1 MKKVFTVFAM
11 AALLVGCVKENS
23 YDDSFV
29 MEKLSN
35 LEQRVTALESS
46 IESVQSTLGS
56 GKFVSKVEE
65 LKDSETGKTVGITV
79 TYTSGE
85 VVNFTISKITDPDA
99 APVLS
104 VMLNGA
110 GELCWAIDGVL
121 LTIDGKEV
129 PVYKTPSFIIKD
141 GHLFVTVDGVQTD
154 LGNVKGEKGEQGE
167 QGEQGE
173 PGKDGE
179 IPVVQDG
186 LIKDLQ
192 VTDEAVIITYGENLT
207 VSIPLATAFELV
219 FEKTEYV
226 ITSADAFEIPFTVKN
241 ATAKTVVDVFAC
253 DDDFAC
259 EVKDGKIVVKPSSAD
274 AAGSILVF
282 ADSKTGL
289 TSIVK
294 LTVEGEIC
302 EVADESIDYAAD
314 SDAADVEVNVVSN
327 VEFDVKPQVEW
338 IKVASVKAKS
348 YVIALS
354 VDANPTTEIRTGAV
368 KIVRKGTDEPLQT
381 ITVAQAA
388 NDGYVNLATGETANC
403 YVVAAAG
410 KYKFPAVKGNS
421 AESVG
426 TVASVGIV
434 WETWNNRES
443 VTANSVVASVSYEN
457 GKIKFAT
464 PETFKAGNALIAAKD
479 AEGTILWSW
488 HIWATDKTIE
498 GIDCGYAGEA
508 LVMNYNLGAID
519 ELGTTGSLGL
529 QYQWGRKDPFIGGGD
544 LGHSNLATISGTPMT
559 TTKEQLTDDM
569 ANQNPTLFYI
579 VGGSDSKYKDWYAGE
594 AADRWSADKTVNDP
608 CPAGWR
614 AAHYSDNTIFRAA
627 SVTFDTENFTF
638 TVDGKATFPVSGT
651 LNYESGSFD
660 KDDSIYHFGDNYNTT
675 TPDGW
680 RMRRDKGTGSK
691 TPVRKASGGAVRCVA
706 ISAE

>member
-1 MKKVFTVFAM
+1 MKKVFTVLAM

-29 MEKLSN
+29 LEKLSN

-46 IESVQSTLGS
+46 IASVQSTLGS
-56 GKFVSKVEE
+56 GKFVQKVEE

-79 TYTSGE
+79 TYTTGE

-104 VMLNGA
+104 VMMNGA
-110 GELCWAIDGVL
+110 GELCWAIDGAI

-129 PVYKTPSFIIKD
+129 PVYKTPAFAIKE

-192 VTDEAVIITYGENLT
+192 VTDEAVIITYGEDLT

-226 ITSADAFEIPFTVKN
+226 ITSAEAFEIPFTVKN

-253 DDDFAC
+253 DSDFQC
-259 EVKDGKIVVKPSSAD
+259 KIKDGKIIVKPLKAD

-302 EVADESIDYAAD
+302 AVTDESVDYAAE
-314 SDAADVEVNVVSN
+314 SEDAVVEVNVVSN
-327 VEFDVKPQVEW
+327 VEFEVKPQDEW
-338 IKVASVKAKS
+338 IKVSGVKAQD
-348 YVIALS
+348 YVITLVLDDNTSAE
-354 VDANPTTEIRTGAV
+354 PRTGSV
-368 KIVRKGTDEPLQT
+368 KIVRKGTDEALQT
-381 ITVAQAA
+381 ITVAQKG
-388 NDGYVNLATGETANC
+388 NDGYTNVGKAETANC
-403 YVVAAAG
+403 YIVSAAG

-434 WETWNNRES
+434 WETWNNMES
-443 VTANSVVASVSYEN
+443 VTANSIVASAECDGN
-457 GKIKFAT
+457 MIKFETPAT
-464 PETFKAGNALIAAKD
+464 FHTGNALIAAKD
-479 AEGTILWSW
+479 AEGVILWSW

-508 LVMNYNLGAID
+508 LVMNYNLGATG
-519 ELGTTGSLGL
+519 ELGTSESFGL
-529 QYQWGRKDPFIGGGD
+529 QYQWGRKDPFVGGGN
-544 LGHSNLATISGTPMT
+544 LGHSDFAESVGTEMT
-559 TTKEQLTDDM
+559 VTTDRLTEDQ
-569 ANQNPTLFYI
+569 ARQNPTLFYK
-579 VGGSDSKYKDWYAGE
+579 VDQNGKDWFAGD
-594 AADRWSADKTVNDP
+594 ASDRWSEEKSINDP

-614 AAHYSDNTIFRAA
+614 VARSTDNQIFLLPAGTT
-627 SVTFDTENFTF
+627 VNTDNYTF
-638 TVDGKATFPVSGT
+638 TAGSAVFPFSGT
-651 LNYESGSFD
+651 IYYESAKID
-660 KDDSIYHFGDNYNTT
+660 KSDTIYHLADDWNTT
-675 TPDGW
+675 TPKGW
-680 RMRRDKGTGSK
+680 RVKSSSGSRIA
-691 TPVRKASGGAVRCVA
+691 VRKASGGAVRCVV
-706 ISAE
+706 ITAE